1 MRKPLILLALCT
13 IPLAGCVQP
22 NATTTCAGVG
32 AASGAALGAI
42 TDNNLAESAL
52 VGGALGVLAGN
63 SGVCG

>member
-1 MRKPLILLALCT
+1 MRKTYLLLAIAIL
-13 IPLAGCVQP
+13 PMAGCVQP

-42 TDNNLAESAL
+42 SENNLAESAL

-63 SGVCG
+63 AGVCG